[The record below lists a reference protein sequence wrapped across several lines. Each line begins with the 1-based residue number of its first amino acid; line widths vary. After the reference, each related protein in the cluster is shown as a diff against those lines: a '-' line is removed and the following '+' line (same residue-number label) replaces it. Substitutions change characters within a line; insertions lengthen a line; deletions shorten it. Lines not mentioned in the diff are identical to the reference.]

1 MASTRR
7 DIFKMLDG
15 ITNRRG
21 VGYARYSSDMQKDGW
36 TIQAQTR
43 TITDHLTAKG
53 IPIEAITKDE
63 AKSGKTTNR
72 AGLQEALTIIR
83 AGRAN
88 MLVVAKL
95 DRATRALFD
104 ALGLDRE
111 LKEYGAS
118 LYCIE
123 ENIDTAD
130 PNAMFMFQMHAIMAQ
145 RYRENLAFET
155 AKGKRERVE
164 EGLANGDPP
173 YGYRRATEADVP
185 GFTGDAEALIKV
197 LRRLPYIQ
205 VPERAEAV
213 KLAFELC
220 ATGYYSDTDIAQELN
235 RRGYRMVSKRQPHG
249 GPFKK
254 DTMTAL
260 LREPFYCGRVSYDG
274 LKVHGRL
281 DLKLRRRHGKTVF
294 AKADK
299 VKHEPIISEE
309 LFDRVQ
315 AIRAKRRRSAGG
327 RAPVHERIYI
337 AAKLTRCIVCG
348 EPLRADNARGKTVY
362 RAVHRERAIPCTT
375 MRGRVDAASVHDY
388 LADFIASVQLPE
400 NWHAWAMTVVRDDE
414 TTRRHERERAALR
427 AKLARLKELVKEG
440 IIEPDE
446 YRADKVAI
454 DTQLAAMQHETTA
467 VDVDHAAAQ
476 LANLKALW
484 ADATEEERRTI
495 VLGIVEA
502 IWVDLD
508 GNQVEA
514 VQPKA
519 WFYPLREAFPATWAF
534 CGTDGIRTRDLLR
547 DRQAC

>member
-1 MASTRR
+1 MTYTA
-7 DIFKMLDG
+7 FGPDG
-15 ITNRRG
+15 PRI
-21 VGYARYSSDMQKDGW
+21 
-36 TIQAQTR
+36 
-43 TITDHLTAKG
+43 
-53 IPIEAITKDE
+53 
-63 AKSGKTTNR
+63 
-72 AGLQEALTIIR
+72 
-83 AGRAN
+83 
-88 MLVVAKL
+88 
-95 DRATRALFD
+95 
-104 ALGLDRE
+104 
-111 LKEYGAS
+111 GAS

-123 ENIDTAD
+123 ENFDTAD
-130 PNAMFMFQMHAIMAQ
+130 PNTMFMFQMHAIMAQ
-145 RYRENLAFET
+145 
-155 AKGKRERVE
+155 
-164 EGLANGDPP
+164 
-173 YGYRRATEADVP
+173 
-185 GFTGDAEALIKV
+185 V

-220 ATGYYSDTDIAQELN
+220 DTGYYSDTDIAEELN

-254 DTMTAL
+254 DTITAL

-315 AIRAKRRRSAGG
+315 AIRARRRRSAGG
-327 RAPVHERIYI
+327 RAPVQERIYI
-337 AAKLTRCIVCG
+337 AAKLARCIVCG

-375 MRGRVDAASVHDY
+375 VRGRIDAAPVHDY
-388 LADFIASVQLPE
+388 LTGFIASIKLPE
-400 NWHAWAMTVVRDDE
+400 NWHACAMTVVRDDE
-414 TTRRHERERAALR
+414 TTRRHERERAALQ

-454 DTQLAAMQHETTA
+454 DAQLAAMQHETTT
-467 VDVDHAAAQ
+467 VGVDHAAAQ

-484 ADATEEERRTI
+484 AEATEEERRTI

-502 IWVDLD
+502 VCVDLD

-547 DRQAC
+547 DRPPAPSHRVSRRATTCTPPRVKRPLPCHVVPLHMTSLQAVFAPSVRFL